1 MVYQSKSYR
10 ARSVLSMSLSTMVFL
25 PGLSLAQDQT
35 LPVTVVTATRVA
47 TPIEQVGSAIS
58 VITAE
63 DLARRQIRLVAD
75 ALRDIPGIAVSRSG
89 GLGGQ
94 TEVRLRGSE
103 SNQTLVLIDGV
114 EVNDPDGDFFNFNSL
129 LSLQVE
135 RIEVL
140 RGPQSVLYGSSAIGG
155 VINIVTEKADQPLQ
169 GGVFAEVGSFSSQ
182 QVAANLGSQG
192 EGYDILVSGSHLE
205 TDGISAGSE
214 ERGNDENDGAR
225 NTTLM
230 LKGGVQP
237 LDNLAFNIVARYV
250 DEQNEFDDF
259 FGGTERPVVDAD
271 KDLNSEQYFVRGEA
285 KLALLEGAWEHQL
298 SGSFYNLDND
308 TFSNGVK
315 DFSSEAESTELTY
328 QSNYFFSTPQWGI
341 DEHTLTV
348 LVEHKVDEAQSGFF
362 AKNEIENTGL
372 SGIYGVTVGERLFL
386 SAGGRYDYN
395 DEFENTT
402 TYRFTGAYV
411 MESWGTRFHSSV
423 GKAIKNP
430 TLTELFGFAGDFRGN
445 PNLEPEQSTG
455 WDIGVEQAFW
465 SGRLTAD
472 VTYFSN
478 RIEDII
484 LGSGRSVENLNGESE
499 LDGVE
504 VMLTA
509 RLWDDLDMIGA
520 YTYTDAEDP
529 DGNELVR
536 RAEHIASLTVNY
548 RFLDNRA
555 NLNLGIRYN
564 GDQVD
569 DAFDPITFDRT
580 LVELDSF
587 TLVDVNGAYQLNDNI
602 EVFGRI
608 ENLFDENYE
617 EVLGYGG
624 IERGFYGGVKATF

>member
-1 MVYQSKSYR
+1 
-10 ARSVLSMSLSTMVFL
+10 
-25 PGLSLAQDQT
+25 
-35 LPVTVVTATRVA
+35 VA

-63 DLARRQIRLVAD
+63 DLARRQVRFVAD

-89 GLGGQ
+89 GIGGQ
-94 TEVRLRGSE
+94 TEVRLRGTE

-129 LSLQVE
+129 LALQIE

-155 VINIVTEKADQPLQ
+155 VINIITKQADQPLQ
-169 GGVFAEVGSFSSQ
+169 GGIFAEAGSFSSQ
-182 QVAANLGSQG
+182 HYAASIGSRGQ
-192 EGYDILVSGSHLE
+192 GYDVLLSASHLD
-205 TDGISAGSE
+205 TDGISSGNE
-214 ERGNDENDGAR
+214 ERGNDEDDGAR

-237 LDNLAFNIVARYV
+237 LDNLEINVVGRYV
-250 DEQNEFDDF
+250 DEENEFDDF

-271 KDLNSEQYFVRGEA
+271 KDLDGKHYFVRGEA
-285 KLALLEGAWEHQL
+285 RLTLLEGAWEHWV
-298 SGSFYNLDND
+298 SSSFYNLDTD
-308 TFSNGVK
+308 TKSAGSI

-328 QSNYFFSTPQWGI
+328 QSNYFLSTPQWGI
-341 DEHTLTV
+341 DEHTFTV
-348 LVEHKVDEAQSGFF
+348 LVEHKIDEAQSGFF

-372 SGIYGVTVGERLFL
+372 SGIYGVTVGNSLFL

-395 DEFENTT
+395 DEFENTSS
-402 TYRFTGAYV
+402 YRFTAAYV
-411 MESWGTRFHSSV
+411 VESWGTRFHGSF

-430 TLTELFGFAGDFRGN
+430 TLTELFGFTGDFRGN
-445 PNLEPEQSTG
+445 PNLEPEQSKG
-455 WDIGVEQAFW
+455 WDIGVEQTFW
-465 SGRLTAD
+465 NGRLTAD

-484 LGSGRSVENLNGESE
+484 VGSGRTVENLNGASN
-499 LDGVE
+499 LNGVE
-504 VMLTA
+504 VTLTA
-509 RLWDDLDMIGA
+509 ELLENLAIIGA

-529 DGNELVR
+529 DGDELVR
-536 RAEHIASLTVNY
+536 RADHIANLTVNY
-548 RFLDNRA
+548 RFLENRA
-555 NLNLGIRYN
+555 NLNLGIRFN

-569 DAFDPITFDRT
+569 DAFDPITFART
-580 LVELDSF
+580 PVELDSF
-587 TLVDVNGAYQLNDNI
+587 TVVDVNAAYQINDHL
-602 EVFGRI
+602 ELFGRV

-624 IERGFYGGVKATF
+624 IERGVYGGIKAAL